1 MRRRF
6 KRSFSGSCKQS
17 HEQPRDNERPLLPS
31 QPVVTVAL
39 LAMVIGILLKSN
51 MREQRIASM
60 TPVSPVAEASLGLSV
75 EN

>member
-1 MRRRF
+1 MSNEGVTNGRRY
-6 KRSFSGSCKQS
+6 
-17 HEQPRDNERPLLPS
+17 HPS
-31 QPVVTVAL
+31 LVVTVAL

-60 TPVSPVAEASLGLSV
+60 TPVPPIAEASLGLSV

>member
-1 MRRRF
+1 M
-6 KRSFSGSCKQS
+6 S
-17 HEQPRDNERPLLPS
+17 NEEVTKGRCYRPSL
-31 QPVVTVAL
+31 VVTVAL

-60 TPVSPVAEASLGLSV
+60 MPVPPVAEASLRLTA

>member
-1 MRRRF
+1 MGN
-6 KRSFSGSCKQS
+6 KEVTNGSCY
-17 HEQPRDNERPLLPS
+17 RPSL
-31 QPVVTVAL
+31 VVTFAL

-60 TPVSPVAEASLGLSV
+60 TPVPPVAEASLGLSV

>member
-1 MRRRF
+1 MSNQEITNGR
-6 KRSFSGSCKQS
+6 CY
-17 HEQPRDNERPLLPS
+17 RPSL
-31 QPVVTVAL
+31 VVTVAL

-60 TPVSPVAEASLGLSV
+60 TPVPPVAEASLGLSV

>member
-1 MRRRF
+1 MI
-6 KRSFSGSCKQS
+6 
-17 HEQPRDNERPLLPS
+17 NEEVTNGRCFRPSL
-31 QPVVTVAL
+31 VVTVAL

-60 TPVSPVAEASLGLSV
+60 TPVPLIAEASLGLSV